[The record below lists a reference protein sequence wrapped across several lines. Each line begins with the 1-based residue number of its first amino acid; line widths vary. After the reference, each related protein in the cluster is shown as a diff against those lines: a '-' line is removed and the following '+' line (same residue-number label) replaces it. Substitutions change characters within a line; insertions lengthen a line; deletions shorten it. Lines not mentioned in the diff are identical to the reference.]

1 MTPIGP
7 WQGRLIELH
16 LHLDGS
22 ISPDMA
28 RELARLEGRDLDLSD
43 GELASR
49 LSVSEGCRDLNEYLE
64 KFAFPCS
71 LLQTSEQLSVSV
83 RMLRREL
90 EAEGVLYSEIRFAPQ
105 KHCERG
111 LTQREVVE
119 AALEGLAGPGTEA
132 SLILCCMRG
141 DDTREQNLETVRVAA
156 ECLGRGVVAVDL
168 AGAEALFPTEGFADV
183 FALAREL
190 GVPFTIHA
198 GEAAGP
204 ESVRSALSMGASRIG
219 HGVRAVEDP
228 TLLAELAA
236 RGIPCELCPTSNLN
250 TCIFGSY
257 EDVPLRA
264 FLAAGVPVSV
274 SSDNRSVSRTSAAR
288 EMEALIAAHHLTDD
302 EVRAI
307 LRSSVDAAFADET
320 TKARLRD
327 RILP

>member
-1 MTPIGP
+1 MGVSWRST
-7 WQGRLIELH
+7 LIELH

-22 ISPDMA
+22 VSPAMA
-28 RELARLEGRDLDLSD
+28 RDLARIDGHDLGLTDD
-43 GELASR
+43 ELVAR

-71 LLQTSEQLSVSV
+71 LLQTREQLAASV
-83 RMLRREL
+83 RMLQDEL
-90 EAEGVLYSEIRFAPQ
+90 LAEGVIYAEVRFAPQ

-111 LTQREVVE
+111 LSQRQVVE
-119 AALEGLAGPGTEA
+119 AALEGLAGSPLEA
-132 SLILCCMRG
+132 RLILCCMRG
-141 DDTREQNLETVRVAA
+141 DDNREQNLETVRVAA
-156 ECLGRGVVAVDL
+156 EFLDGGVVAVDL

-190 GVPFTIHA
+190 GVPATIHA

-204 ESVRSALSMGASRIG
+204 ESVRAALGLGAVRIG
-219 HGVRAVEDP
+219 HGVRSAEDP
-228 TLLAELAA
+228 ALLAELAA
-236 RGIPCELCPTSNLN
+236 RGVHCEICPTSNLN
-250 TCIFGSY
+250 TCVFGNY

-264 FLAAGVPVSV
+264 LMAAGVPVSV
-274 SSDNRSVSRTSAAR
+274 SSDNRSVSRTSAAN

-307 LRSSVDAAFADET
+307 LRSSADAAFADET

-327 RILP
+327 RILS